1 MTDRSEAHELDND
14 DTGGFSNPAAIGDL
28 KYEELE
34 ARVFNALDN
43 DYRTLLRI
51 KEHAGL
57 ERSFDLAPVIE
68 GMELDRKIRRY
79 ENGTI
84 TAFFRPHHK
93 PKRFWTN
100 GDGTVGVEWDEK
112 FVHRDDEAKAKEL
125 TGYGDPLREKDEKVK
140 AQPAKI
146 RSKDLETSQRPP
158 QSSGNSRDRIKFT
171 REEVEKAASLQYSQK
186 DVGKA
191 LGASQIVIS
200 RRLKTDPEFK
210 AAFDRGRKA
219 FLMNNPEFLPYKKSK
234 GPRSMLVEAVA
245 KRRKAAGAETEAKPA
260 PRPRATPVKAKRTAR
275 KTAAKKGT
283 GSKKAAE
290 EPVPV
295 TTNGDRPGPISERP
309 AREPVAPKP
318 VHSRYITL
326 PDGSQFLVAFEGNIF
341 MAGPR
346 AMVFLRRINEL
357 LDEFGGMD
365 TRELDEGV
373 KWTGVVR

>member
-1 MTDRSEAHELDND
+1 MTDGSEAHELDNE

-34 ARVFNALDN
+34 ALVFNALDN

-112 FVHRDDEAKAKEL
+112 FIPRDDEAKAKEL
-125 TGYGDPLREKDEKVK
+125 AGYGDPLREKDENMKE
-140 AQPAKI
+140 QPAKI
-146 RSKDLETSQRPP
+146 RSKDLLDEEVTTKTRRDRITLTLQAVEKVAAQHYTQKAVGEALGTSQRLIC
-158 QSSGNSRDRIKFT
+158 RR
-171 REEVEKAASLQYSQK
+171 LQK
-186 DVGKA
+186 DP
-191 LGASQIVIS
+191 
-200 RRLKTDPEFK
+200 DFK
-210 AAFDRGRKA
+210 AAFERGRKKYLA
-219 FLMNNPEFLPYKKSK
+219 DHPDYSPVKKREGSRK
-234 GPRSMLVEAVA
+234 LLVDAVA
-245 KRRKAAGAETEAKPA
+245 KRQTKAAGENGSKPA
-260 PRPRATPVKAKRTAR
+260 KRPRKASAKAKREPIR
-275 KTAAKKGT
+275 KAEPSGN
-283 GSKKAAE
+283 GSRDLPATPSDPT
-290 EPVPV
+290 PVIDDPP
-295 TTNGDRPGPISERP
+295 RS
-309 AREPVAPKP
+309 AP

-326 PDGSQFLVAFEGNIF
+326 AGGSQFLVAFEGNIF
-341 MAGPR
+341 TAGPR
-346 AMVFLRRINEL
+346 DLAFIRRINEL
-357 LDEFGGMD
+357 LDEFSGLD

-373 KWTGVVR
+373 RWTGVVR